1 MIPGN
6 PLIWVCVVLGL
17 ALPSV
22 YGAMKVRNSM
32 EVRAAYDKGVEAGK
46 GAAST
51 AALEEAKKAAGQW
64 NAAQAE
70 TPVDADREYFRRL
83 CATHSSC
90 ALRSKYRER
99 GQK

>member
-6 PLIWVCVVLGL
+6 PLIWLCVMLGL
-17 ALPSV
+17 SLPSM
-22 YGAMKVRNSM
+22 YGVMKVKHTW

-46 GAAST
+46 GQAST
-51 AALEEAKKAAGQW
+51 TALAAAEKAAGQW
-64 NAAQAE
+64 NEAQAE
-70 TPVDADREYFRRL
+70 TPLDADREYFKRL

-99 GQK
+99 VAK